1 MAEENRNAVTAET
14 AAETDKNKTEEKP
27 QAPPPSLAEDF
38 LRLEQINLLRAVILR
53 MQGGRHPSRE
63 IEGLLQRR
71 MNFSREELQGP
82 YVVRLICTIMM
93 VFVAATVFWALLWA
107 FSSILQ
113 LSYFL
118 RLISTGIATLFAAV
132 AGIAIFHPSSIPD
145 EKALI
150 DAIEARMNELRRELG
165 DNSQQATD
173 QAKTNDKNPVSDRSV
188 DAKNNTTAKA
198 SQNVPA
204 KETKTESTDTKTE
217 EKVEQPVTET
227 DIDKQAETTANE
239 DKQS

>member
-93 VFVAATVFWALLWA
+93 VFVAATVFWAILWA
-107 FSSILQ
+107 GSSILQ

-145 EKALI
+145 EKSLA
-150 DAIEARMNELRRELG
+150 DAIEARMNELRRELSENAG
-165 DNSQQATD
+165 QTAEQATLDNDKSTAKTD
-173 QAKTNDKNPVSDRSV
+173 QAAPADKT
-188 DAKNNTTAKA
+188 
-198 SQNVPA
+198 QIEPA
-204 KETKTESTDTKTE
+204 EPAAE
-217 EKVEQPVTET
+217 ENIEQPVAET
-227 DIDKQAETTANE
+227 DTGEQAATNE
-239 DKQS
+239 DKDQQG

>member
-1 MAEENRNAVTAET
+1 MAEENKNAVTAET
-14 AAETDKNKTEEKP
+14 TAETDGNKTEEKP

-93 VFVAATVFWALLWA
+93 IFIAATVFWGILWA
-107 FSSILQ
+107 ISSILE

-118 RLISTGIATLFAAV
+118 RLISTGIATLFAAL
-132 AGIAIFHPSSIPD
+132 AGVAIFHPSSIPD
-145 EKALI
+145 EQSMTS
-150 DAIEARMNELRRELG
+150 AIEKRMDELRQEL
-165 DNSQQATD
+165 SEQKQQPD
-173 QAKTNDKNPVSDRSV
+173 
-188 DAKNNTTAKA
+188 
-198 SQNVPA
+198 VPA
-204 KETKTESTDTKTE
+204 KPEDPEPARQPENSKIEEPEKEASSGETNSDKDSGTYSDNDSDNADSDESIEKPDNTTDANKLTEA
-217 EKVEQPVTET
+217 
-227 DIDKQAETTANE
+227 I
-239 DKQS
+239 

>member
-1 MAEENRNAVTAET
+1 MTAET

-38 LRLEQINLLRAVILR
+38 LRLEQINLFRAVILR

-188 DAKNNTTAKA
+188 DAKNNTAAKA